1 MSTPCIP
8 VQNQSRKR
16 NKEVCTDESDE
27 EDFNVFP
34 PKSKLKQVLHS
45 HSDSSEEESSHAKI
59 DLATTK
65 SKFSAEAP
73 RNVCKNKSTKCA
85 RYKFPMGEGEWQYRV
100 YKMLTEIK
108 DIITGNHDSR
118 TVKSSDV
125 NITRM
130 NSVEDVNDFNKELIN
145 QVTYE
150 KIVTTLVK
158 LGGTSLPES
167 TVAIMSRLLT
177 NNCIGFL
184 ELKVIKGNFPSIICG
199 LHHCRRCSH
208 QNQMRRRL
216 LWLI

>member
-34 PKSKLKQVLHS
+34 TKSKLKQVLHS

-85 RYKFPMGEGEWQYRV
+85 RDKFPMEEGEWQYRV

-108 DIITGNHDSR
+108 DITGNHDSR

-130 NSVEDVNDFNKELIN
+130 NSVEDVNDFNKELFN
-145 QVTYE
+145 RMTCE
-150 KIVTTLVK
+150 NIVPTLVK
-158 LGGTSLPES
+158 IGRTSEFKIPIEPTGLES
-167 TVAIMSRLLT
+167 APL
-177 NNCIGFL
+177 
-184 ELKVIKGNFPSIICG
+184 
-199 LHHCRRCSH
+199 RC
-208 QNQMRRRL
+208 
-216 LWLI
+216 